1 MERRVVI
8 TGMGTVNPLGNSVSE
23 FWTNIQAGKCGI
35 GPLTRVDPE
44 EFESKVAGEILDFK
58 ASDFMDSKAARKMAL
73 FTQYAV
79 AASIEA
85 MKDAGLDR
93 GNMDPERLGTIIGNG
108 IGGFEFLEE
117 GFEKLFQAG
126 AKRIPPMLI
135 PKIISNEAPGNVA
148 IAHNALG
155 PCYTI
160 TTACASATDA
170 IGNAANMIKLGLA
183 DAVITG
189 GTEGAITRMGI
200 GGFCRLMALSTKN
213 NDNPQKASRPF
224 DKDRD
229 GFVMSEGAGLLVI
242 EELEHARNRGATIY
256 AEVAGSAMTC
266 DAHHL
271 TSPHPEGTGAIRAMR
286 LALEQAGMKPEE
298 IDYINAHGTSTP
310 VNDPVETRA
319 IKQVFGDH
327 AYKLKVSSTKGM
339 TGHLVGAAGGVEAII
354 SILAIRDGFFP
365 ATINLDEADPEC
377 DLDYVAN
384 QGVKGDIRTAMSNSL
399 GFGGHNGIIIFKRYE
414 EN

>member
-1 MERRVVI
+1 MRRR
-8 TGMGTVNPLGNSVSE
+8 
-23 FWTNIQAGKCGI
+23 
-35 GPLTRVDPE
+35 PLTRIDPE
-44 EFESKVAGEILDFK
+44 EFESKVAGEIHDFK
-58 ASDFMDSKAARKMAL
+58 ASDHMDAKAARKMAH
-73 FTQYAV
+73 FSQYAV
-79 AASIEA
+79 AAANEAMQDSGLGADSIEA
-85 MKDAGLDR
+85 
-93 GNMDPERLGTIIGNG
+93 ERLGTIIGNG
-108 IGGFEFLEE
+108 IGGFEVLED
-117 GFEKLFQAG
+117 GFEKLFAQG

-148 IAHNALG
+148 IVHNAQG

-170 IGNAANMIKLGLA
+170 IGNAAHLIKLGKV
-183 DAVITG
+183 DAVISG

-200 GGFCRLMALSTKN
+200 GGFCRLMALSTRF
-213 NDNPQKASRPF
+213 NDRPQEASRPF

-229 GFVMSEGAGLLVI
+229 GFIMAEGAGILIL
-242 EELEHARNRGATIY
+242 EELEHAKRRGAKIY
-256 AEVAGSAMTC
+256 GEIAGSGMTC

-286 LALEQAGMKPEE
+286 QALAEAGMTPED

-319 IKQVFGDH
+319 IKAVFGEH

-354 SILAIRDGFFP
+354 SLLAIRDGFYP
-365 ATINLDEADPEC
+365 ATINLDEADPQC
-377 DLDYVAN
+377 DLNYVPNRGIA
-384 QGVKGDIRTAMSNSL
+384 GPIRAAMSNSL
-399 GFGGHNGIIIFKRYE
+399 GFGGHNGIVIFKQYE